1 MFLKKIILKN
11 FKSFKGKTILEFPFL
26 ITAIIGPNGSGKS
39 NIVDALRWAL
49 GEQSFKNIRADKGQ
63 DLIFTGSKKDTSVA
77 FCEVELIFDNQEKI
91 FNLEYSEISIL
102 RRIDKEGNNSYFLNH
117 KSCRLKDIIDLTA
130 SAKIGLKGFSI
141 INQGSVESILLVSS
155 QERRIMLEEILGLK
169 NIELKKENTKK
180 RLEETDIN
188 LDKTVALEKEI
199 LPHLRS
205 LKRQVSRW
213 EKREKIK
220 EGLSEIEKQYFAN
233 IYHSILQENFPKG
246 QNLDSLN
253 LNLEKIDKEIQE
265 RENRLL
271 LSKEEGSNGLEVR
284 IQNITQEI
292 ITLQNQKS
300 TFLRELGRQEVNPGF
315 SFSIEELEERI
326 SNIKN
331 QLGYLLEIKDLPS
344 VHKKIKEIIDTLN
357 NIFSNKERG
366 NQEDINKIQDDLEE
380 LEKRLLIRSQELKKN
395 EEEINEKNKG
405 FRGDFEEITKLRS
418 QKEDLLKEAQKEEL
432 LVEKYKLRLE
442 DFKRRVKEAGLD
454 YAVIEKY
461 YNDYLIS
468 GSAQNQNNKK
478 DILLDGEK
486 FTLLEK
492 QVFRLKREIAEIGTE
507 DINVM
512 KEYQEV
518 SKRYEFLSQQ
528 IEDLQKGSQDLKI
541 LIQELT
547 KEIEKTFEKSLN
559 EINKDFNRYF
569 RLMFSGGSAKLEQIK
584 RQKILSNI
592 EEENNNSVIDETKES
607 FREEPRLPN
616 GQEEKKFPSNSEG
629 FWGVD
634 IKINIPKT
642 ELKSL
647 EMLSGGEKTL
657 VAISLLFSIVNQ
669 SDPPLV
675 VVDEIDAALDEENS
689 QRFSQILKELCKN
702 TQFIIITHNRMT
714 MAIAEVIYGVTVG
727 EENSSQLLS
736 IKLEESE
743 RLLAPHL
750 E

>member
-1 MFLKKIILKN
+1 MFLKKVILKN

-63 DLIFTGSKKDTSVA
+63 DLIFAGSEKDTTAA
-77 FCEVELIFDNQEKI
+77 FCEVELIFDNQGKI
-91 FNLEYSEISIL
+91 FNSEYSEISIL

-141 INQGSVESILLVSS
+141 INQGSIENILLVSP

-169 NIELKKENTKK
+169 NIELKKEETKRK
-180 RLEETDIN
+180 LEETDIN
-188 LDKTVALEKEI
+188 LDKTIALEKEI

-205 LKRQVSRW
+205 LKRQVNRW
-213 EKREKIK
+213 EKREKIR

-233 IYHSILQENFPKG
+233 IYHSVLQENSPKG
-246 QNLDSLN
+246 QDSGSLN
-253 LNLEKIDKEIQE
+253 QNLEKIDKEIQE
-265 RENRLL
+265 KENRLL
-271 LSKEEGSNGLEVR
+271 FSKEEGSNGLEAKV
-284 IQNITQEI
+284 QNITQEI
-292 ITLQNQKS
+292 IALQNQKS

-315 SFSIEELEERI
+315 SFSRKELEERI

-331 QLGYLLEIKDLPS
+331 QLEHLLEIKDLS
-344 VHKKIKEIIDTLN
+344 LVHKAIKEIIDNLN
-357 NIFSNKERG
+357 EIFSDKEKG
-366 NQEDINKIQDDLEE
+366 NQKDIKKIQEALSE
-380 LEKRLLIRSQELKKN
+380 LEKKLLVRSQELKKN

-405 FRGDFEEITKLRS
+405 FRGAFEEITKLRS
-418 QKEDLLKEAQKEEL
+418 QKEELLKEVQKEEL

-442 DFKRRVKEAGLD
+442 DFKRRVEEAGLD
-454 YAVIEKY
+454 YTLVERY
-461 YNDYLIS
+461 Y
-468 GSAQNQNNKK
+468 QKNKK
-478 DILLDGEK
+478 DILLDSEK
-486 FTLLEK
+486 FILLEK

-507 DINVM
+507 DANVM

-547 KEIEKTFEKSLN
+547 KEIEKTFEQSLN
-559 EINKDFNRYF
+559 GINKDFNRYF
-569 RLMFSGGSAKLEQIK
+569 RLIFSGGSAKLEQIK
-584 RQKILSNI
+584 RQRIL
-592 EEENNNSVIDETKES
+592 
-607 FREEPRLPN
+607 FEEPY
-616 GQEEKKFPSNSEG
+616 
-629 FWGVD
+629 WGVD
-634 IKINIPKT
+634 IRVDIPKT

-657 VAISLLFSIVNQ
+657 AAISLLFAIVNQ

-714 MAIAEVIYGVTVG
+714 MTIAEVIYGVTIG
-727 EENSSQLLS
+727 EDNSSQLLS

-743 RLLAPHL
+743 RLLNKDK
-750 E
+750 

>member
-1 MFLKKIILKN
+1 MFLKKVILKN

-63 DLIFTGSKKDTSVA
+63 DLIFAGSEKDTTAA
-77 FCEVELIFDNQEKI
+77 FCEVELIFDNQGKI
-91 FNLEYSEISIL
+91 FNSEYSEISIL

-141 INQGSVESILLVSS
+141 INQGSIENILLVSP

-169 NIELKKENTKK
+169 NIELKKEETKRK
-180 RLEETDIN
+180 LEETDIN
-188 LDKTVALEKEI
+188 LDKTIALEKEI

-205 LKRQVSRW
+205 LKRQVNRW
-213 EKREKIK
+213 EKREKIR

-233 IYHSILQENFPKG
+233 IYHSVLQENSPKG
-246 QNLDSLN
+246 QDSGSLN
-253 LNLEKIDKEIQE
+253 QNLEKIDKEIQE
-265 RENRLL
+265 KENRLL
-271 LSKEEGSNGLEVR
+271 FSKEEGSNGLEAKV
-284 IQNITQEI
+284 QNITQEI
-292 ITLQNQKS
+292 IALQNQKS

-315 SFSIEELEERI
+315 SFSRKELEERI

-331 QLGYLLEIKDLPS
+331 QLEHLLEIKDLS
-344 VHKKIKEIIDTLN
+344 LVHKAIKEIIDNLN
-357 NIFSNKERG
+357 EIFSDKEKG
-366 NQEDINKIQDDLEE
+366 NQKDIKKIQEALSE
-380 LEKRLLIRSQELKKN
+380 LEKKLLVRSQELKKN

-405 FRGDFEEITKLRS
+405 FRGAFEEITKLRS
-418 QKEDLLKEAQKEEL
+418 QKEELLKEVQKEEL

-442 DFKRRVKEAGLD
+442 DFKRRVEEAGLD
-454 YAVIEKY
+454 YTLVERY
-461 YNDYLIS
+461 Y
-468 GSAQNQNNKK
+468 QKNKK
-478 DILLDGEK
+478 DILLDSEK
-486 FTLLEK
+486 FILLEK

-507 DINVM
+507 DANVM

-547 KEIEKTFEKSLN
+547 KEIEKTFEQSLN
-559 EINKDFNRYF
+559 GINKDFNRYF
-569 RLMFSGGSAKLEQIK
+569 RLIFSGGSAKLEQIK
-584 RQKILSNI
+584 RQRILF
-592 EEENNNSVIDETKES
+592 EESY
-607 FREEPRLPN
+607 
-616 GQEEKKFPSNSEG
+616 
-629 FWGVD
+629 WGVD
-634 IKINIPKT
+634 IRVDIPKT

-657 VAISLLFSIVNQ
+657 AAISLLFAIVNQ

-714 MAIAEVIYGVTVG
+714 MTIAEVIYGVTIG
-727 EENSSQLLS
+727 EDNSSQLLS

-743 RLLAPHL
+743 RLLNKDK
-750 E
+750 

>member
-63 DLIFTGSKKDTSVA
+63 DLIFAGSEKDTSAA
-77 FCEVELIFDNQEKI
+77 FCEVELIFDNQGKV

-141 INQGSVESILLVSS
+141 INQGSIENILLVSP

-169 NIELKKENTKK
+169 NIELKKEETKRK
-180 RLEETDIN
+180 LEETDIN
-188 LDKTVALEKEI
+188 LDKTLALEKEI

-205 LKRQVSRW
+205 LKRQVNRW
-213 EKREKIK
+213 EKREKIR
-220 EGLSEIEKQYFAN
+220 EDLSEIEKQYFAN
-233 IYHSILQENFPKG
+233 IYHSVLQENSPKG
-246 QNLDSLN
+246 QDLDSLN
-253 LNLEKIDKEIQE
+253 QNLEKINKEIQE
-265 RENRLL
+265 KENRLL
-271 LSKEEGSNGLEVR
+271 FSKEEGNNGLEAKV
-284 IQNITQEI
+284 QNITQEI
-292 ITLQNQKS
+292 IALQNQKS

-315 SFSIEELEERI
+315 SFSKEELKERI

-331 QLGYLLEIKDLPS
+331 QLEHLLEIKDLPL
-344 VHKKIKEIIDTLN
+344 VHKKIKEIVDNLN
-357 NIFSNKERG
+357 VIFSDKERG
-366 NQEDINKIQDDLEE
+366 DQKDINKIQDALEE
-380 LEKRLLIRSQELKKN
+380 LEKKLLVRSQELKKN

-405 FRGDFEEITKLRS
+405 FRGAFEEITKLRS
-418 QKEDLLKEAQKEEL
+418 QKEELLKEVQKEEL

-442 DFKRRVKEAGLD
+442 DFKRRVEETGLD
-454 YAVIEKY
+454 YTVIEKY
-461 YNDYLIS
+461 YKDYLVS
-468 GSAQNQNNKK
+468 RSARNQENKK

-486 FTLLEK
+486 FILLEK

-507 DINVM
+507 DVNVM

-541 LIQELT
+541 LIKELT

-584 RQKILSNI
+584 KQRILSNI
-592 EEENNNSVIDETKES
+592 EEENGNPVLDETKEP
-607 FREEPRLPN
+607 FRAER
-616 GQEEKKFPSNSEG
+616 EKRFSSDSGG
-629 FWGVD
+629 FLYWGVD
-634 IKINIPKT
+634 IRVDIPKT

-657 VAISLLFSIVNQ
+657 AAISLLFAIVNQ

-675 VVDEIDAALDEENS
+675 VVDEVDAALDEENS

-714 MAIAEVIYGVTVG
+714 MTIAEVIYGVTIG
-727 EENSSQLLS
+727 EGNSSQLLS

-743 RLLAPHL
+743 KLLAPL
-750 E
+750 ENAS

>member
-63 DLIFTGSKKDTSVA
+63 DLIFAGSGKDTSVA

-91 FNLEYSEISIL
+91 FNSEYSEISIL
-102 RRIDKEGNNSYFLNH
+102 RRIDKEGDNSYFLNH

-141 INQGSVESILLVSS
+141 INQGSIESLLLVSS

-169 NIELKKENTKK
+169 NIELKKEETKRK
-180 RLEETDIN
+180 LEETDIN

-205 LKRQVSRW
+205 LKRQVNRW
-213 EKREKIK
+213 EKREKIR
-220 EGLSEIEKQYFAN
+220 EDLSELEKQYFAN
-233 IYHSILQENFPKG
+233 IYHSVLQENSPKG
-246 QNLDSLN
+246 QDLDSLN
-253 LNLEKIDKEIQE
+253 QNLEKIDKEIQE
-265 RENRLL
+265 KENRLL
-271 LSKEEGSNGLEVR
+271 FSKEEGNNGLEAKV
-284 IQNITQEI
+284 QNITQEI
-292 ITLQNQKS
+292 IALQNQKS
-300 TFLRELGRQEVNPGF
+300 TFLRELGRQEVNPDF
-315 SFSIEELEERI
+315 SFSREELEEKI

-331 QLGYLLEIKDLPS
+331 QLEYLLEIKDLPLIY
-344 VHKKIKEIIDTLN
+344 KKIKEIVDNLN
-357 NIFSNKERG
+357 DIFSDKEKG
-366 NQEDINKIQDDLEE
+366 NQKDINKIQDALEE
-380 LEKRLLIRSQELKKN
+380 LEKKLLVRSQELKKN

-405 FRGDFEEITKLRS
+405 FRGAFEEITKLRS
-418 QKEDLLKEAQKEEL
+418 QKEELLKEVQKEEL

-442 DFKRRVKEAGLD
+442 DFKRRVEEAGLD
-454 YAVIEKY
+454 YTVIERY
-461 YNDYLIS
+461 Y
-468 GSAQNQNNKK
+468 QKNKK
-478 DILLDGEK
+478 EILLDGEK
-486 FTLLEK
+486 FILLEK
-492 QVFRLKREIAEIGTE
+492 QVFRLKREIAEIGIE
-507 DINVM
+507 DVNVM

-559 EINKDFNRYF
+559 AINKDFNRYF

-584 RQKILSNI
+584 RQRTLSNI
-592 EEENNNSVIDETKES
+592 EEENGNPVIDETKES
-607 FREEPRLPN
+607 Y
-616 GQEEKKFPSNSEG
+616 
-629 FWGVD
+629 WGVD
-634 IKINIPKT
+634 IRIDIPKT

-657 VAISLLFSIVNQ
+657 AAISLLFAIVNQ

-714 MAIAEVIYGVTVG
+714 MTIAEVIYGVTIG

-743 RLLAPHL
+743 RLL
-750 E
+750 EQK

>member
-11 FKSFKGKTILEFPFL
+11 FKSFKRKTILEFPFL

-49 GEQSFKNIRADKGQ
+49 GEQSFKNIRADKSQ
-63 DLIFTGSKKDTSVA
+63 DLIFAGSRKDTSVA
-77 FCEVELIFDNQEKI
+77 FCEVELIFDNQGKI
-91 FNLEYSEISIL
+91 FNSEYIEISIS

-141 INQGSVESILLVSS
+141 INQGSIESLLLVSP

-169 NIELKKENTKK
+169 NIELKKEETKRK
-180 RLEETDIN
+180 LEETDIN

-205 LKRQVSRW
+205 LKRQVNRW
-213 EKREKIK
+213 EKREKIR
-220 EGLSEIEKQYFAN
+220 EGLTEIEKQYFAN
-233 IYHSILQENFPKG
+233 IYHSVIQENSPKG
-246 QNLDSLN
+246 QDLYSLN
-253 LNLEKIDKEIQE
+253 QNLEKIDKEIQE
-265 RENRLL
+265 KENRLL
-271 LSKEEGSNGLEVR
+271 LSKEEGNNGLEAKV
-284 IQNITQEI
+284 QNITQEI
-292 ITLQNQKS
+292 IALQNQKS

-315 SFSIEELEERI
+315 SFSREELEERI

-331 QLGYLLEIKDLPS
+331 KLEYLLEIEDLS
-344 VHKKIKEIIDTLN
+344 LIHKEIKEIIDNLN
-357 NIFSNKERG
+357 DIFSDKEKD
-366 NQEDINKIQDDLEE
+366 NQKDINKIQDALEE
-380 LEKRLLIRSQELKKN
+380 LEKKLSVRSQELKKN

-405 FRGDFEEITKLRS
+405 FRGAFEEITKLRS
-418 QKEDLLKEAQKEEL
+418 QKEELLKDVQKEEL

-442 DFKRRVKEAGLD
+442 DFKRRVEEAGLD
-454 YAVIEKY
+454 YTVIEKY
-461 YNDYLIS
+461 YKDYLVS
-468 GSAQNQNNKK
+468 RSAQNKDYLFSPSARNQKNKN

-486 FTLLEK
+486 FILLEK

-507 DINVM
+507 DANVM

-584 RQKILSNI
+584 RQKTLS
-592 EEENNNSVIDETKES
+592 
-607 FREEPRLPN
+607 EEPY
-616 GQEEKKFPSNSEG
+616 
-629 FWGVD
+629 WGID
-634 IKINIPKT
+634 IRIDIPKT

-657 VAISLLFSIVNQ
+657 VAISLLFAIVNQ

-714 MAIAEVIYGVTVG
+714 MTIAEVIYGVTIG

-743 RLLAPHL
+743 KLL
-750 E
+750 EQK

>member
-49 GEQSFKNIRADKGQ
+49 GEQSFKNIRADKSQ
-63 DLIFTGSKKDTSVA
+63 DLIFAGGRKDTTVA
-77 FCEVELIFDNQEKI
+77 FCEVELIFDNQGKI
-91 FNLEYSEISIL
+91 FNSEYSEISIL

-141 INQGSVESILLVSS
+141 INQGSIESLLLVSP

-169 NIELKKENTKK
+169 NIELKKEETKRK
-180 RLEETDIN
+180 LEETDIN
-188 LDKTVALEKEI
+188 LDKTIALEKEI

-205 LKRQVSRW
+205 LKRQVNRW
-213 EKREKIK
+213 EKREKIR
-220 EGLSEIEKQYFAN
+220 EDLTEIEKRYFAN
-233 IYHSILQENFPKG
+233 IYHSVLQENFPEG
-246 QNLDSLN
+246 HDLDSLN
-253 LNLEKIDKEIQE
+253 QNLEKIDKEIQE
-265 RENRLL
+265 REKRLL
-271 LSKEEGSNGLEVR
+271 LSKEEGNNGLEVKV
-284 IQNITQEI
+284 QNITQEI

-300 TFLRELGRQEVNPGF
+300 TVLRELGRQEVNPGF
-315 SFSIEELEERI
+315 SFSRKELEEKI

-331 QLGYLLEIKDLPS
+331 KLEYLLEIKDLPL
-344 VHKKIKEIIDTLN
+344 VHKKIKEIINNLN
-357 NIFSNKERG
+357 DVFSFKKG
-366 NQEDINKIQDDLEE
+366 DNQKDINKIQEALEQ
-380 LEKRLLIRSQELKKN
+380 LEKKLLVRNQELKKN
-395 EEEINEKNKG
+395 EEEINKKNKG
-405 FRGDFEEITKLRS
+405 FRGAFEEITKLRS
-418 QKEDLLKEAQKEEL
+418 QKEELLKDVQKEEL

-442 DFKRRVKEAGLD
+442 DFKRRVEEADLD
-454 YAVIEKY
+454 YPVIEKY
-461 YNDYLIS
+461 Y
-468 GSAQNQNNKK
+468 QENKN

-486 FTLLEK
+486 FILLEK
-492 QVFRLKREIAEIGTE
+492 QVFRIKREIAEIGTE
-507 DINVM
+507 DANVM
-512 KEYQEV
+512 KEYQEI

-528 IEDLQKGSQDLKI
+528 IEDLQKGSQDLKV

-547 KEIEKTFEKSLN
+547 KEIERTFEKSLN

-584 RQKILSNI
+584 RQKNLSNI
-592 EEENNNSVIDETKES
+592 EEENSIPVIDETKE
-607 FREEPRLPN
+607 P
-616 GQEEKKFPSNSEG
+616 
-629 FWGVD
+629 FWGID
-634 IKINIPKT
+634 IRIDIPKT

-657 VAISLLFSIVNQ
+657 VAISLLFAIVNQ

-714 MAIAEVIYGVTVG
+714 MTIAEVIYGVTIN
-727 EENSSQLLS
+727 EKNSSQLLS

-743 RLLAPHL
+743 KLL
-750 E
+750 EQK

>member
-1 MFLKKIILKN
+1 MFLKKVILKN
-11 FKSFKGKTILEFPFL
+11 FKSFKRKTILEFPFL

-49 GEQSFKNIRADKGQ
+49 GEQSFKNIRADKSQ
-63 DLIFTGSKKDTSVA
+63 DLIFAGSRKDTSVA
-77 FCEVELIFDNQEKI
+77 FCEVELIFDNQGKI
-91 FNLEYSEISIL
+91 FNSEYIEISIS

-141 INQGSVESILLVSS
+141 INQGSIESLLLVSP

-169 NIELKKENTKK
+169 NIELKKEETKRK
-180 RLEETDIN
+180 LEETDIN

-205 LKRQVSRW
+205 LKRQVNRW
-213 EKREKIK
+213 EKREKIR
-220 EGLSEIEKQYFAN
+220 EGLTEIEKQYFAN
-233 IYHSILQENFPKG
+233 IYHSVIQENSPKG
-246 QNLDSLN
+246 QDLYSLN
-253 LNLEKIDKEIQE
+253 QNLEKIDKEIQE
-265 RENRLL
+265 KENRLL
-271 LSKEEGSNGLEVR
+271 LSKEEGNNGLEAKV
-284 IQNITQEI
+284 QNITQEI
-292 ITLQNQKS
+292 ITLQNKKS

-315 SFSIEELEERI
+315 SFSREELEERI

-331 QLGYLLEIKDLPS
+331 KLEYLLEIRDLPL
-344 VHKKIKEIIDTLN
+344 VHKEIKEIIDNLN
-357 NIFSNKERG
+357 DIFSDKEKN
-366 NQEDINKIQDDLEE
+366 NQKDINKIQDALEE
-380 LEKRLLIRSQELKKN
+380 LEKKLSVRSQELKKN

-405 FRGDFEEITKLRS
+405 FRGAFEEITKLRS
-418 QKEDLLKEAQKEEL
+418 QKEELLKSVQKEEL
-432 LVEKYKLRLE
+432 LVEKYKLRIE
-442 DFKRRVKEAGLD
+442 DFKRRVEEAGLD
-454 YAVIEKY
+454 YTVIERY
-461 YNDYLIS
+461 YE
-468 GSAQNQNNKK
+468 NNKN

-486 FTLLEK
+486 FILLEK

-507 DINVM
+507 DANVM

-584 RQKILSNI
+584 RQKTLS
-592 EEENNNSVIDETKES
+592 EEP
-607 FREEPRLPN
+607 FRAEPRLPD
-616 GQEEKKFPSNSEG
+616 GQGEKRFPSDSGG
-629 FWGVD
+629 FLYWGID
-634 IKINIPKT
+634 IRIDIPKT

-657 VAISLLFSIVNQ
+657 VAISLLFAIVNQ

-714 MAIAEVIYGVTVG
+714 MTIAEVIYGVTIN

-743 RLLAPHL
+743 KLL
-750 E
+750 EQK

>member
-63 DLIFTGSKKDTSVA
+63 DLIFAGSEKDTSAA
-77 FCEVELIFDNQEKI
+77 FCEVELIFDNQGKV

-141 INQGSVESILLVSS
+141 INQGSIENILLVSP

-169 NIELKKENTKK
+169 NIELKKEETKRK
-180 RLEETDIN
+180 LEETDIN
-188 LDKTVALEKEI
+188 LDKTLALEKEI

-205 LKRQVSRW
+205 LKRQVNRW
-213 EKREKIK
+213 EKREKIR
-220 EGLSEIEKQYFAN
+220 EDLSEIEKQYFAN
-233 IYHSILQENFPKG
+233 IYHSVLQENSPKG
-246 QNLDSLN
+246 QDLDSLN
-253 LNLEKIDKEIQE
+253 QNLEKINKEIQE
-265 RENRLL
+265 KENRLL
-271 LSKEEGSNGLEVR
+271 FSKEEGNNGLEAKV
-284 IQNITQEI
+284 QNITQEI
-292 ITLQNQKS
+292 IALQNRKS

-315 SFSIEELEERI
+315 SFSKEELKERI

-331 QLGYLLEIKDLPS
+331 QLEHLLEIKDLPL
-344 VHKKIKEIIDTLN
+344 VHKKIKEIVDNLN
-357 NIFSNKERG
+357 VIFSDKERG
-366 NQEDINKIQDDLEE
+366 DQKDINKIQDALEE
-380 LEKRLLIRSQELKKN
+380 LEKKLLVRSQELKKN

-405 FRGDFEEITKLRS
+405 FRGAFEEITKLRS
-418 QKEDLLKEAQKEEL
+418 QKEELLKEVQKEEL

-442 DFKRRVKEAGLD
+442 DFKRRVEETGLD
-454 YAVIEKY
+454 YTVIEKY
-461 YNDYLIS
+461 YKDYLVS
-468 GSAQNQNNKK
+468 RSARNQENKK

-486 FTLLEK
+486 FILLEK

-507 DINVM
+507 DVNVM

-541 LIQELT
+541 LIKELT

-584 RQKILSNI
+584 KQRILSNI
-592 EEENNNSVIDETKES
+592 EEENGNPVLDETKEP
-607 FREEPRLPN
+607 FRAER
-616 GQEEKKFPSNSEG
+616 EKRFSSDSGG
-629 FWGVD
+629 FLYWGVD
-634 IKINIPKT
+634 IRVDIPKT

-657 VAISLLFSIVNQ
+657 AAISLLFAIVNQ

-675 VVDEIDAALDEENS
+675 VVDEVDAALDEENS

-714 MAIAEVIYGVTVG
+714 MTIAEVIYGVTIG
-727 EENSSQLLS
+727 EGNSSQLLS

-743 RLLAPHL
+743 KLLAPL
-750 E
+750 ENAS

>member
-1 MFLKKIILKN
+1 MFLKKVILKN

-63 DLIFTGSKKDTSVA
+63 DLIFAGSEKDTTAA
-77 FCEVELIFDNQEKI
+77 FCEVELIFDNQGKI
-91 FNLEYSEISIL
+91 FNSEYSEISIL

-141 INQGSVESILLVSS
+141 INQGSIENILLVSP

-169 NIELKKENTKK
+169 NIELKKEETKRK
-180 RLEETDIN
+180 LEETDIN
-188 LDKTVALEKEI
+188 LDKTIALEKEI

-205 LKRQVSRW
+205 LKRQVNRW
-213 EKREKIK
+213 EKREKIR

-233 IYHSILQENFPKG
+233 IYHSVLQENSPKG
-246 QNLDSLN
+246 QDSGSLN
-253 LNLEKIDKEIQE
+253 QNLEKIDKEIQE
-265 RENRLL
+265 KENRLL
-271 LSKEEGSNGLEVR
+271 FSKEEGSNGLEAKV
-284 IQNITQEI
+284 QNITQEI
-292 ITLQNQKS
+292 IALQNQKS

-315 SFSIEELEERI
+315 SFSREELEERI

-331 QLGYLLEIKDLPS
+331 QLEHLLEIKDLS
-344 VHKKIKEIIDTLN
+344 LVHKAIKEIIDNLN
-357 NIFSNKERG
+357 EIFSDKEKG
-366 NQEDINKIQDDLEE
+366 NQKDIKKIQEALSE
-380 LEKRLLIRSQELKKN
+380 LEKKLLVRSQELKKN

-405 FRGDFEEITKLRS
+405 FRGAFEEITKLRS
-418 QKEDLLKEAQKEEL
+418 QKEELLKEVQKEEL

-442 DFKRRVKEAGLD
+442 DFKRRVEEAGLD
-454 YAVIEKY
+454 YTVIERY
-461 YNDYLIS
+461 YKDYLVS
-468 GSAQNQNNKK
+468 RSARNKDYLVSRGVYTERSECARNQKNKK

-486 FTLLEK
+486 FILLEK

-507 DINVM
+507 DANVM

-518 SKRYEFLSQQ
+518 SKRYEFLFQQ

-547 KEIEKTFEKSLN
+547 KEIEKTFEQSLN
-559 EINKDFNRYF
+559 GINKDFNRYF
-569 RLMFSGGSAKLEQIK
+569 RLIFSGGSAKLEQIK
-584 RQKILSNI
+584 RQRILS
-592 EEENNNSVIDETKES
+592 
-607 FREEPRLPN
+607 EEPY
-616 GQEEKKFPSNSEG
+616 
-629 FWGVD
+629 WGVD
-634 IKINIPKT
+634 IRVDIPKT

-657 VAISLLFSIVNQ
+657 AAISLLFAIVNQ

-714 MAIAEVIYGVTVG
+714 MTIAEVIYGVTIG
-727 EENSSQLLS
+727 EDNSSQLLS

-743 RLLAPHL
+743 RLLNKDK
-750 E
+750 

>member
-63 DLIFTGSKKDTSVA
+63 DLIFAGSGKDTSVA

-91 FNLEYSEISIL
+91 FNSEYSEISIL
-102 RRIDKEGNNSYFLNH
+102 RRIDKEGDNSYFLNH

-141 INQGSVESILLVSS
+141 INQGSIESLLLVSP

-169 NIELKKENTKK
+169 NLELKKEETKRK
-180 RLEETDIN
+180 LEETDIN
-188 LDKTVALEKEI
+188 LDKTLALEKEI

-205 LKRQVSRW
+205 LKRQVNRW
-213 EKREKIK
+213 EKREKIRAS
-220 EGLSEIEKQYFAN
+220 LTEIEKQYFAN
-233 IYHSILQENFPKG
+233 IYYSVLQEASPQG
-246 QNLDSLN
+246 QDLDSLN
-253 LNLEKIDKEIQE
+253 QNLEKIDKEIQE
-265 RENRLL
+265 KEKKLL
-271 LSKEEGSNGLEVR
+271 FSKEEGSNALEAKV
-284 IQNITQEI
+284 QNITQEI
-292 ITLQNQKS
+292 IALQNQKS
-300 TFLRELGRQEVNPGF
+300 MFLRELGRQEVNPGF
-315 SFSIEELEERI
+315 SFSREELEERI
-326 SNIKN
+326 SKIKN
-331 QLGYLLEIKDLPS
+331 QLGHLLEIKDLS
-344 VHKKIKEIIDTLN
+344 LVHKAIKEIVDNLN
-357 NIFSNKERG
+357 NIFSGKEKG
-366 NQEDINKIQDDLEE
+366 NQQDIKKIQEALEE
-380 LEKRLLIRSQELKKN
+380 LEKKLLARNQELKKN
-395 EEEINEKNKG
+395 ETEINEKNKG
-405 FRGDFEEITKLRS
+405 FRSAFEEITKLRS
-418 QKEDLLKEAQKEEL
+418 QKEGLLKEVQKEEL

-442 DFKRRVKEAGLD
+442 DFKRRVEEAGLN
-454 YAVIEKY
+454 YPVIEDY
-461 YNDYLIS
+461 Y
-468 GSAQNQNNKK
+468 QKNKN
-478 DILLDGEK
+478 DILLSNEK
-486 FTLLEK
+486 FILLEK

-507 DINVM
+507 DTNVTR
-512 KEYQEV
+512 EYQEV

-547 KEIEKTFEKSLN
+547 KEIEKIFEKSLN

-584 RQKILSNI
+584 KQKTLS
-592 EEENNNSVIDETKES
+592 EESY
-607 FREEPRLPN
+607 
-616 GQEEKKFPSNSEG
+616 
-629 FWGVD
+629 WGID
-634 IKINIPKT
+634 IKVDIPKT

-657 VAISLLFSIVNQ
+657 VAISLLFAIVNQ

-702 TQFIIITHNRMT
+702 TQFIIITHNRLT
-714 MAIAEVIYGVTVG
+714 MAIAEIIYGVTIG

-736 IKLEESE
+736 IKLEDSE
-743 RLLAPHL
+743 KILQ
-750 E
+750 ETKK